1 MSITDNIVSFKRI
14 KSLDFIK
21 GICII
26 CVVLLHSIPYKILY
40 KFKAE
45 FHIWHAVPIL
55 LLVSGFSIA
64 KLYETRSLN
73 FSEFNFRFDIIFKRI
88 KKLLYPCIFV
98 LILEVLLIL
107 FFSSTKFDLKYLKIF
122 LVSGGS
128 GPGSYFIYIA
138 SQNILL
144 APFLFHFISKYNS
157 KGLGV
162 IFLITFFFDFIS
174 VVTKM
179 PIDIYRI
186 ITVRYLFI
194 YSLGIWY
201 YFNQS
206 FLQSK
211 LFFLLSIVGFIF
223 LFFSKIF
230 LFDLNPIL
238 PFWHSHTAYSSF
250 WSLTIFVSLF
260 SFAEKYNFI
269 LKDAISICG
278 KNSLFIFLTQMV
290 YFWVKPKLSFISSDF
305 LFQQGIVLLDL
316 FICLVIGVIFGHFFV
331 LFYKVETN

>member
-1 MSITDNIVSFKRI
+1 MSYTDNIVSFNRI

-64 KLYETRSLN
+64 KLYETRTLN
-73 FSEFNFRFDIIFKRI
+73 FSEFNFGIDIIVKRI
-88 KKLLYPCIFV
+88 RKLLYPCIVV
-98 LILEVLLIL
+98 LILEILLIL
-107 FFSSTKFDLKYLKIF
+107 FFSSTKFDLKYFKIF
-122 LVSGGS
+122 IVSGGS

-138 SQNILL
+138 LQNILL
-144 APFLFHFISKYNS
+144 APFLFYLISKYNS
-157 KGLGV
+157 KGLVV

-174 VVTKM
+174 VLTKI
-179 PIDIYRI
+179 PVDIYRI
-186 ITVRYLFI
+186 LSIRYLFI

-211 LFFLLSIVGFIF
+211 LLLLLSFVGIIF
-223 LFFSKIF
+223 LFFARLF
-230 LFDLNPIL
+230 FFDLHPIL

-250 WSLTIFVSLF
+250 WSLTIFVFLF
-260 SFAEKYNFI
+260 SFAENYNFI
-269 LKDAISICG
+269 FKEAISNCG
-278 KNSLFIFLTQMV
+278 RNSLFIFLTQMV
-290 YFWVKPKLSFISSDF
+290 YFWVKPKLSFINSSN
-305 LFQQGIVLLDL
+305 LFNQGIVFLDL
-316 FICLVIGVIFGHFFV
+316 FICLIVGILFGYFFA
-331 LFYKVETN
+331 LFSKVKNN